1 MKKLT
6 IDEVKKLNGS
16 EILKYIE
23 SLENHEEKISDKV
36 QNLINLSGKNITL
49 DRMNLQIRYEMF
61 LNNQTLN
68 NSEKE
73 RLQSLIIKTS
83 NLLSNYQEF
92 YDEQWDL
99 VRDKYIKS
107 DETEVENDV
116 ENGTDEDVEDV
127 NRMITGTDKNGMSV
141 KSDSKDYLLQG
152 KSNE

>member
-6 IDEVKKLNGS
+6 IDEVKKLNGN

-23 SLENHEEKISDKV
+23 SLENQEEKISDKV

-73 RLQSLIIKTS
+73 RLQALIIKTS

-99 VRDKYIKS
+99 VQDKYIKT
-107 DETEVENDV
+107 DETEVVND
-116 ENGTDEDVEDV
+116 EGTDEDVKEI
-127 NRMITGTDKNGMSV
+127 NRRITGVDENGMSV
-141 KSDSKDYLLQG
+141 KQEDGDHILKGQ
-152 KSNE
+152 SNE

>member
-6 IDEVKKLNGS
+6 IDEVKKLNGN

-23 SLENHEEKISDKV
+23 SLENQEEKISDKV

-49 DRMNLQIRYEMF
+49 DRMNLQIRYEIF

-73 RLQSLIIKTS
+73 RLQALIIKTS

-99 VRDKYIKS
+99 VRDKYIKP
-107 DETEVENDV
+107 DETEVENDDG
-116 ENGTDEDVEDV
+116 NGTDEDVEDV

-141 KSDSKDYLLQG
+141 KSDSKDYLLRG
-152 KSNE
+152 